1 MKSINRNLT
10 FLAVAMLTLMLGTA
24 SVSVFG
30 QEDAKGKAMAEKAG
44 HKSENKEH
52 GFCTSS
58 NWSNGD
64 RVSFNELREMTVV
77 STGSLNVDGRQNG
90 GVNVKGE
97 DRSDVLIRAC
107 VQAWGKTDDV
117 AKSLA
122 ANVRIGTAGSVKAEN
137 SDSDNNW
144 SVSYEIRVPRSTNLN
159 LTAHNGGVS
168 ISNVDGTAEFETQNG
183 GVFLSNVSGAY
194 KGRTTNG
201 GVFVK
206 LAGTSWKGSGLDV
219 TTTNGGVNI
228 EMPANF
234 AAHVETGTV
243 NGGFNSNIPGLEM
256 PKKDEYGR
264 RTSSRISTDI
274 NGGGAPIRVITT
286 NGGVRIST
294 GSEKD

>member
-44 HKSENKEH
+44 HKYENKEH
-52 GFCTSS
+52 GFCTSN

-90 GVNVKGE
+90 GVGVKGE

-159 LTAHNGGVS
+159 F
-168 ISNVDGTAEFETQNG
+168 DRTQWRC
-183 GVFLSNVSGAY
+183 F
-194 KGRTTNG
+194 
-201 GVFVK
+201 
-206 LAGTSWKGSGLDV
+206 D
-219 TTTNGGVNI
+219 
-228 EMPANF
+228 
-234 AAHVETGTV
+234 
-243 NGGFNSNIPGLEM
+243 
-256 PKKDEYGR
+256 
-264 RTSSRISTDI
+264 
-274 NGGGAPIRVITT
+274 
-286 NGGVRIST
+286 
-294 GSEKD
+294 